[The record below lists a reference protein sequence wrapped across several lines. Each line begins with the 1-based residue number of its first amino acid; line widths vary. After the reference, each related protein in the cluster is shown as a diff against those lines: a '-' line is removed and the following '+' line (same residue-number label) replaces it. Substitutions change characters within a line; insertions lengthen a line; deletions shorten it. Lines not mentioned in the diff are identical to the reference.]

1 MTIHHTDFS
10 VLSVKLVSKFSTVVD
25 DMQSSSFKQGQELVG
40 NASSELDYVKESDI
54 DAAKVAAMKAA
65 ELGMLLGFYWQ
76 LSC

>member
-65 ELGMLLGFYWQ
+65 ELGMLLGFY
-76 LSC
+76 

>member
-10 VLSVKLVSKFSTVVD
+10 VSSVKLVSKFSTVVD

-65 ELGMLLGFYWQ
+65 ELGMLLGFY
-76 LSC
+76 